1 MLPAFYRY
9 KTSHVNE
16 PELVSQCRRGNSS
29 SQKALFECF
38 ADRFFR
44 LAVRYVKEVSEAE
57 DVVMVTF
64 VKIFDGLRKFIY
76 RDTKSFES
84 WMYKILVNEALMAL
98 RRKHNFHMTE
108 ALDIENMEHD
118 VEIFQDSDWE
128 YLYQLILELP
138 DGYRT
143 VFNLYAIEGYDH
155 REIAALLGITEST
168 SRSQLFK
175 AKQLLKRKIN
185 QEGFQYGT

>member
-1 MLPAFYRY
+1 
-9 KTSHVNE
+9 VNE
-16 PELVSQCRRGNSS
+16 AELVRHCERGDSRSQR
-29 SQKALFECF
+29 ALFDRF

-44 LAVRYVKEVSEAE
+44 LAVRYLKDISEAE

-64 VKIFDGLRKFIY
+64 VKIFDGLKKFTY
-76 RDTKSFES
+76 NDTKSFES

-98 RRKHNFHMTE
+98 RRKHNFHLTE

-118 VEIFQDSDWE
+118 VEIFQDHDGE
-128 YLYQLILELP
+128 YLYQLILDLP

-143 VFNLYAIEGYDH
+143 VFNLYAVEGYDH